1 MTSGPP
7 PASASPFGPDDHE
20 DQLLPDGTRLGD
32 ALSAGRWQ
40 AWAPWFIGL
49 GVIVVGL
56 VWAWMTLPTLPGQ
69 MPTGFGPSGEV
80 RGWEDTSFGSA
91 AMSLIIGAGETVLL
105 GLIAAMIPMFDST
118 DPAKRSLWGHFRV
131 EGSHRALRAVLG
143 WITLLLN
150 LMFVYLTAQS
160 WSYAREAA
168 DGTGADMPMWPVLL
182 FLVGIFV
189 VMVPPFRQ
197 WARWSRRTA
206 AEHGVHPTP
215 EEEAE
220 ERRWLAGGILNDPTE
235 PKLFVPKREGY
246 GVGVTLNVG
255 HTKGKAVV
263 VVFLLVIL
271 GPLVLIFLTPGN

>member
-1 MTSGPP
+1 MTSDPP
-7 PASASPFGPDDHE
+7 PASASPFGSGDHE
-20 DQLLPDGTRLGD
+20 DRLLPDGTRLGD
-32 ALSAGRWQ
+32 ALSLGRRQ

-56 VWAWMTLPTLPGQ
+56 VWAGMTLPTLPDQ

-80 RGWEDTSFGSA
+80 RGWEDTSFGTA
-91 AMSLIIGAGETVLL
+91 ATSLIIGAGATLLL
-105 GLIAAMIPMFDST
+105 GLIAAMVPMFDST
-118 DPAKRSLWGHFRV
+118 DPAKRSLWGHFQA

-189 VMVPPFRQ
+189 AMVPPFRR

-206 AEHGVHPTP
+206 VEHGIHPTP
-215 EEEAE
+215 QEEAE
-220 ERRWLAGGILNDPTE
+220 EKRWLPGGILNDPTE

-246 GVGVTLNVG
+246 GVGLTLNVG
-255 HTKGKAVV
+255 HPKGKAVV

-271 GPLVLIFLTPGN
+271 LPLALMLLVTEA

>member
-7 PASASPFGPDDHE
+7 PASASPFGSDEHE

-32 ALSAGRWQ
+32 ALSAGRRQ

-56 VWAWMTLPTLPGQ
+56 VWAWMTLPTLPDQ

-105 GLIAAMIPMFDST
+105 GLIAAMVPMFDST
-118 DPAKRSLWGHFRV
+118 DPAQRSLWGHFRV

-220 ERRWLAGGILNDPTE
+220 ERRWLPGGILNDPTE

-255 HTKGKAVV
+255 HAKGKAVV
-263 VVFLLVIL
+263 VVFLLVII
-271 GPLVLIFLTPGN
+271 GPLVPIFLTPGN